1 MYIIEY
7 EGKKMRHHYWF
18 ICHGILALFTG
29 LMLYVTYVAFSRH
42 SGSTGLD
49 MAHIQKVRYEAQQS
63 RTSSPPASTTTSSL

>member
-1 MYIIEY
+1 MQ
-7 EGKKMRHHYWF
+7 HHYWF

-49 MAHIQKVRYEAQQS
+49 MAHIQKVRYEAQQA
-63 RTSSPPASTTTSSL
+63 RQTPPRSFPTTTSSL

>member
-1 MYIIEY
+1 MQ
-7 EGKKMRHHYWF
+7 HHYWF

-49 MAHIQKVRYEAQQS
+49 MAHIQKVRYEAQQT
-63 RTSSPPASTTTSSL
+63 RHPPTSSLTTSPL